1 MALFHSCFFSDVLG
15 MQSRAEVILPD
26 RLEEGRPL
34 PTLYLLHGL
43 SDDETIWC
51 RHTCLELYARGYYLA
66 VVMPNAHRSFY
77 LDSDD
82 GHTKYFTYITEE
94 LPKLM
99 ESFFPLAKERE
110 HRFIAGLSMGGY
122 GAFKCALARPDR
134 YAAAAS
140 FSGVMDF
147 VQAVQN
153 WDFLQTHVCEDS
165 ASAAPSNL
173 FASAEQL
180 MTLAKLSPDVKVP
193 KLYQECGTEDFLYQ
207 QNIAFRDFATKLGMP
222 HEYHERPGT
231 HNWEFWNECI
241 RKTLAWLPLQTES
254 NKTKAI
260 GV

>member
-77 LDSDD
+77 LDSDN
-82 GHTKYFTYITEE
+82 GHTKYYTYITEE

-99 ESFFPLAKERE
+99 ESFFPLAKERK

-122 GAFKCALARPDR
+122 GAFKCALGRPDL

-140 FSGVMDF
+140 FSGVLDF
-147 VQAVQN
+147 SKAVDN
-153 WDFLQTHVCEDS
+153 WDYLQTIVGKETTNS
-165 ASAAPSNL
+165 APNNL
-173 FASAEQL
+173 FITAEEL
-180 MTLAKLSPDVKVP
+180 INKAKSNSDIQIP

-207 QNIAFRDFATKLGMP
+207 HNIDFRDFALRMGLP
-222 HEYHERPGT
+222 LEYHERPGT

-241 RKTLAWLPLQTES
+241 RKTLAWLPLQTET
-254 NKTKAI
+254 NKTSAI

>member
-51 RHTCLELYARGYYLA
+51 RHTSLELYARGYYLA
-66 VVMPNAHRSFY
+66 IVMPNAHRSFY

-82 GHTKYFTYITEE
+82 GHTRYFTYITEE

-110 HRFIAGLSMGGY
+110 HRFVAGLSMGGY

-140 FSGVMDF
+140 FSGVLDF
-147 VQAVQN
+147 EYAYRN
-153 WDFLQTHVCEDS
+153 WEYLSTVISEETVATAPTNIID
-165 ASAAPSNL
+165 AANK
-173 FASAEQL
+173 
-180 MTLAKLSPDVKVP
+180 LAALSKLTPEIKMP
-193 KLYQECGTEDFLYQ
+193 KLYQECGTEDFLYES
-207 QNIAFRDFATKLGMP
+207 NIKFRDNALSNGLP
-222 HEYHERPGT
+222 LEYHERPGT

-254 NKTKAI
+254 NKTTAI